1 MEEIVEKPDL
11 KFLAF
16 DIETSKAE
24 LRFPD
29 AKCDHVMMISL
40 MYEGEAYLIINRDF
54 CGQDVVGFDYAPK
67 PEFECSI
74 TVYNEP
80 SEKACIKKFFDI
92 IVDYKPLIITSFNGD
107 KFDWPFIH
115 ERCRQLGLSL
125 EREIGINLE
134 EGPEYFGRYLTHL
147 DCMYWVIRDAYLPQG
162 RYFIL
167 FMK

>member
-29 AKCDHVMMISL
+29 SKVDSVMMISL
-40 MYEGEAYLIINRDF
+40 MYEGDAYLIVNRDF

-67 PEFECSI
+67 PEFECSV
-74 TVYNEP
+74 TVYNE
-80 SEKACIKKFFDI
+80 STERATIKRFFDI

-107 KFDWPFIH
+107 NFDWPFIH
-115 ERCRQLGLSL
+115 ERCR
-125 EREIGINLE
+125 
-134 EGPEYFGRYLTHL
+134 
-147 DCMYWVIRDAYLPQG
+147 
-162 RYFIL
+162 
-167 FMK
+167 